1 MINLNDIRVIAFDAD
16 DTLWD
21 CQSHFE
27 AVENHLY
34 RLIAPYC
41 EAPAKELFQTE
52 SGNMADLGYG
62 CKAFTISIIE
72 TALRVGGDH
81 LSAEELSDLLSH
93 SKSLLHLPAT
103 PLPEVEET
111 LQRLQAYPYRL
122 VVFTKGEL
130 QDQENKLHRSG
141 LAKYFSHVEI
151 TSNKTE
157 LEFQQLCEHLDILPS
172 QLLMVG
178 NSLKSDIAPALTI
191 GASAIH
197 IPFHVTWQLEHS
209 EDIEHEKLVK
219 ITHFNE
225 IISTLNS
232 NPSSLTPNS
241 QTHMKYIFETRMEVR
256 DYECD
261 IEGIVNNANYLH
273 YAEHTRHLF
282 LRSLGV
288 SFAALHEQ
296 GIDAVVHSMKLQYKV
311 PLRCDDEFISRLNL
325 KKDGLKYLFYQ
336 DIYRAS
342 DEILCFRATVELVCL
357 INGRL
362 GNSPEYDEAFKDFI

>member
-1 MINLNDIRVIAFDAD
+1 MINLNNLRIIAFDAD

-41 EAPAKELFQTE
+41 KTPSKELFLTE

-72 TALRVGGDH
+72 TALRVAGDH
-81 LSAEELSDLLSH
+81 LSAAELSDLLTD

-103 PLPEVEET
+103 PLPEVEAT

-130 QDQENKLHRSG
+130 QDQENKLRRSG

-151 TSNKTE
+151 TSDKTE
-157 LEFQQLCEHLDILPS
+157 VEFQQLCQHLDILPS

-197 IPFHVTWQLEHS
+197 IPFHVTWQLEHF
-209 EDIEHEKLVK
+209 EDIEHERLVK
-219 ITHFNE
+219 ISHFNE
-225 IISTLNS
+225 ILHILN
-232 NPSSLTPNS
+232 
-241 QTHMKYIFETRMEVR
+241 Y
-256 DYECD
+256 
-261 IEGIVNNANYLH
+261 
-273 YAEHTRHLF
+273 HT
-282 LRSLGV
+282 
-288 SFAALHEQ
+288 A
-296 GIDAVVHSMKLQYKV
+296 
-311 PLRCDDEFISRLNL
+311 
-325 KKDGLKYLFYQ
+325 
-336 DIYRAS
+336 
-342 DEILCFRATVELVCL
+342 
-357 INGRL
+357 
-362 GNSPEYDEAFKDFI
+362 